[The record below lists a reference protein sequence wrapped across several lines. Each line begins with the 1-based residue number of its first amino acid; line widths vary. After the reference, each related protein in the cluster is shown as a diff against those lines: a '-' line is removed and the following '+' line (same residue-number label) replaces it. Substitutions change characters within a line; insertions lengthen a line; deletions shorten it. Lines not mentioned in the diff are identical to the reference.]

1 MKRERQTKARK
12 ETPVPT
18 KEKRDRPVSSGAV
31 SGMEGR
37 RRVVIEHV
45 RPEIDAGRFP
55 IKRIVGESVV
65 VEADVFADG
74 HDEITG
80 ALRYRRGQIE
90 TWTDVPLEF
99 VENDR
104 WRASFEVAEQGLYYY
119 TVVAWVD
126 HFRSWQR
133 DMRKRITAGQGVTV
147 DLMIGRDR
155 VKAAGQHAA
164 GKDAGRLAT
173 LASALENREDR
184 ERALEIA
191 LGPELSGLMAGYA
204 ERPWPTQYDRELA
217 VVVDRDKAGFSSWY
231 ELFPR
236 SCTDDPARHGTFK
249 DCEARLPYVAEM
261 GFDVLYVPPIH
272 PIGMTHRKGPN
283 NSPTPSPTD

>member
-80 ALRYRRGQIE
+80 ALRYRRGHIE
-90 TWTDVPLEF
+90 TWTDVPLEL

-133 DMRKRITAGQGVTV
+133 DMRKRIAADQDVTV
-147 DLMIGRDR
+147 DLLIGRDLI
-155 VKAAGQHAA
+155 KAAALRAEGADEERLHAIITA
-164 GKDAGRLAT
+164 MEHGRKREQT
-173 LASALENREDR
+173 LKTVLEQ
-184 ERALEIA
+184 
-191 LGPELSGLMAGYA
+191 ELLGLMA
-204 ERPWPTQYDRELA
+204 
-217 VVVDRDKAGFSSWY
+217 
-231 ELFPR
+231 
-236 SCTDDPARHGTFK
+236 RHA
-249 DCEARLPYVAEM
+249 D
-261 GFDVLYVPPIH
+261 H
-272 PIGMTHRKGPN
+272 
-283 NSPTPSPTD
+283 